1 MTVCLHFGG
10 EGPPFATARRG
21 DGGAEAL
28 DNALILI
35 VEDDAEIGEILDAY
49 LVRAGYRTVRAGD
62 GDTALLHHRMLRPDL
77 ILLDVKLPRKDG
89 HAVLAEIRAT
99 SNVPVIMATALG
111 EDLEKLMALRV
122 GADDYVVKPFNPLEV
137 VARVQ
142 AVLRRTAGRDTA
154 PSRLRLDA
162 LEIDLEAH
170 AVRRLAPEGETTV
183 IPVTLTEFR
192 ILAHMARQPQRVF
205 TRADLL
211 DACLPGEGD
220 AMERT
225 VDSHVS
231 KLRRKLELAG
241 ETGYLD
247 GVRGVGY
254 RLGRL

>member
-1 MTVCLHFGG
+1 MTVTHDIGG
-10 EGPPFATARRG
+10 ERPPHPAAGRG
-21 DGGAEAL
+21 EGGAPEV

-35 VEDDAEIGEILDAY
+35 VEDEAEIAEILDAY
-49 LVRAGYRTVRAGD
+49 LVRAGFRTVRAAD
-62 GDTALLHHRMLRPDL
+62 GEAALLHHRMLRPDL
-77 ILLDVKLPRKDG
+77 VLLDVRLPRRDG
-89 HAVLAEIRAT
+89 HAVLAEIRAV
-99 SNVPVIMATALG
+99 SDVPVIMATALG

-142 AVLRRTAGRDTA
+142 AVLRRTAGRNA
-154 PSRLRLDA
+154 GSGRLTLDA
-162 LEIDLEAH
+162 IEIDLEAH
-170 AVRRLAPEGETTV
+170 AVRRLGPDGEAGV

-192 ILAHMARQPQRVF
+192 ILAHMARQPRRVF

-220 AMERT
+220 ALERT

-231 KLRRKLELAG
+231 KLRKKLEQAG
-241 ETGYLD
+241 ETGYLE

>member
-1 MTVCLHFGG
+1 M
-10 EGPPFATARRG
+10 
-21 DGGAEAL
+21 

-35 VEDDAEIGEILDAY
+35 VEDEAEIAEILDAY
-49 LVRAGYRTVRAGD
+49 LVRAGFRTVRAAD

-77 ILLDVKLPRKDG
+77 VLLDVKLPRRDG
-89 HAVLAEIRAT
+89 HAVLAEIRAS

-111 EDLEKLMALRV
+111 EDLEKLTALRV

-142 AVLRRTAGRDTA
+142 AVLRRTAGREA
-154 PSRLRLDA
+154 SSARLRLA
-162 LEIDLEAH
+162 RLEIDLESH
-170 AVRRLAPEGETTV
+170 AVKTLADDGSAQV

-192 ILAHMARQPQRVF
+192 ILAHMARQPHRVF
-205 TRADLL
+205 TRGDLL

-225 VDSHVS
+225 VDSHIS
-231 KLRRKLELAG
+231 KLRKKLETAG
-241 ETGYLD
+241 EQGYLE

-254 RLGRL
+254 RLAPL

>member
-1 MTVCLHFGG
+1 MTQRRDICGDRAWLRNP
-10 EGPPFATARRG
+10 GPQDETDA
-21 DGGAEAL
+21 DV

-35 VEDDAEIGEILDAY
+35 VEDEADIADILDAY
-49 LVRAGYRTVRAGD
+49 LVRAGFRTVRAAD
-62 GDTALLHHRMLRPDL
+62 GDAALLHHRMLRPDL
-77 ILLDVKLPRKDG
+77 VLLDVRLPKRDG
-89 HAVLAEIRAT
+89 HAVLAEIRTT
-99 SNVPVIMATALG
+99 SDVPVIMATALG

-142 AVLRRTAGRDTA
+142 AVLRRTAGRETNA
-154 PSRLRLDA
+154 GRLTLDSI
-162 LEIDLEAH
+162 EIDLEAH
-170 AVRRLAPEGETTV
+170 AVRRLAPEGGSSV

-192 ILAHMARQPQRVF
+192 ILAHMARQPRRVF

-220 AMERT
+220 ALERT

-241 ETGYLD
+241 EAGYLE